1 MDLEKI
7 GYFLFMSECEKA
19 QQQEQKQEQ
28 EEQQTEEQK

>member
-1 MDLEKI
+1 MDFEQI

>member
-1 MDLEKI
+1 MDLEQI
-7 GYFLFMSECEKA
+7 GYFLFMSDCEKA

>member
-1 MDLEKI
+1 MDLEQI

>member
-1 MDLEKI
+1 MDLEQI
-7 GYFLFMSECEKA
+7 GYLLCMSECEKA